1 VQQFKPAVQFKT
13 CGCITE
19 KHHATARV
27 VGARRQ
33 RFELLLSALPSQL
46 FDESWRC
53 SYERAKPPNVPQ
65 MRYYT
70 DFAFYKL
77 TF

>member
-1 VQQFKPAVQFKT
+1 VQQTAPAVQFKT

-19 KHHATARV
+19 QNHATAQV

-46 FDESWRC
+46 SYENQRC
-53 SYERAKPPNVPQ
+53 SNERAKPTNIPKMHNC
-65 MRYYT
+65 T
-70 DFAFYKL
+70 DFAFAS
-77 TF
+77 